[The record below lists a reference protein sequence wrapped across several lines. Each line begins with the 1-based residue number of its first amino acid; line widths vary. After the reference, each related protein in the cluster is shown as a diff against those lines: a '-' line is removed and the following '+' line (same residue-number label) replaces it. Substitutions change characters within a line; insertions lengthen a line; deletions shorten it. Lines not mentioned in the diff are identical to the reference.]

1 MDKLE
6 QFNALMCYVED
17 NPQVIAQYGE
27 DGKRVLAQIETACL
41 NQDAQALDKGID
53 RFLDLLMGDQT
64 MRGFAPVG
72 SQKAIEQFNSIQ
84 KVTRSVLDKMEK

>member
-6 QFNALMCYVED
+6 QFNALMCYIED
-17 NPQVIAQYGE
+17 NQQLIAQHGE
-27 DGKRVLAQIETACL
+27 EGRRILGHIEEACL
-41 NQDAQALDKGID
+41 NQDAAALDKGID
-53 RFLDLLMGDQT
+53 NFLNLLMGDQT

-84 KVTRSVLDKMEK
+84 KATRSVLDKMEK